1 MHKEVKQLIEEIN
14 PYIEIN
20 EETKLLEDGVL
31 DSLMIFAFVTKLEDN
46 YGIEV
51 PDGAITK
58 EHFETIECIVSFVQ
72 ELMGKK

>member
-31 DSLMIFAFVTKLEDN
+31 DSLMIFAFVTKLEDT